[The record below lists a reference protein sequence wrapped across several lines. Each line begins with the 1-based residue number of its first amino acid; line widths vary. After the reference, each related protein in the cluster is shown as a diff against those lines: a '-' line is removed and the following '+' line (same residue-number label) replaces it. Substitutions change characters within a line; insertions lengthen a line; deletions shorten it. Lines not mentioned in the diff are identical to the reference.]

1 MTAAPEGS
9 ATAAIYHHPDAVES
23 ADKPLAGRRTAGQS
37 FLGGYARH
45 VRADALHCVA
55 GNQAH
60 IDHFRQLI
68 ADFGWKG
75 PVHGLLTQQPKT
87 LADPGVVFLPGPGV
101 GAHAWPRRRAGQRTY
116 SLCGI
121 THTVSTRRIMEGLFE
136 TFTGP
141 VEDWD
146 AIICTSTAVHS
157 VVEHQFNETETY
169 LKRRF
174 GARRVPRPQLPV
186 IPLGIDCGKSARR
199 PEWRQKWRARYN
211 VPDDGTVVMSMGRR
225 SVFEKMH
232 PVPLM
237 MALERAAQETGKP
250 LTLLMVGWFGDE
262 LTEAMHRKAAETY
275 APSLRV
281 EFPDGTDADLR
292 YEIWSAA
299 DIFTLP
305 VDNIQE
311 TYGLAPVEAMAA
323 GLPVVCSDW
332 NGFRDTVVHGETGL
346 RVRTLMLR
354 PGSGRAIA
362 ERFED
367 GQDSYYQYLGFVHQR
382 TAIDV
387 RELGEAFA
395 TLIGD
400 PGLRDRMGAAGRARA
415 AQLYDWSAVIPQYQA
430 LWADLNARRARGL
443 PTVPRQDVEPAN
455 PSGIDPFRL
464 YARYP
469 SDALTGDAV
478 VSAERRLGAD
488 ELNLLVE
495 RTGAVSLK
503 RLVTSRE
510 NLLLVAGLVH
520 EHGPIRMD
528 DLSARSGLNP
538 HTAEGA
544 VLWLAKFDR
553 VQIDV

>member
-1 MTAAPEGS
+1 MTAAPAGP

-68 ADFGWKG
+68 ADIGWKG
-75 PVHGLLTQQPKT
+75 PVHGLLTQQPKA

-136 TFTGP
+136 TCTGP

-157 VVEHQFNETETY
+157 VVEHQFNEIETY

-186 IPLGIDCGKSARR
+186 IPLGIDCGKFARR
-199 PEWRQKWRARYN
+199 PEWRQKWRTRYN

-262 LTEAMHRKAAETY
+262 LTEAMHRQAAETY
-275 APSLRV
+275 APSVRV

-346 RVRTLMLR
+346 RVRTLMSR
-354 PGSGRAIA
+354 QGSGRTIA

-382 TAIDV
+382 TAVDV

-400 PGLRDRMGAAGRARA
+400 PGLRDRMGDAGKARARR
-415 AQLYDWSAVIPQYQA
+415 LYDWSAIIPQYQA

-478 VSAERRLGAD
+478 VSAEHRLGAD

-510 NLLLVAGLVH
+510 NLLRVAGLVH

-538 HTAEGA
+538 YTAEGA